1 MHCALNRANAVI
13 IISFSLQYDMKIS
26 KADTLVKQTVVLS
39 HYFNVAVAR
48 FKDSCV
54 NGEIVEEQRSSLED
68 CIVGLKTKVK
78 EESKLLVGTEMVLK

>member
-1 MHCALNRANAVI
+1 M
-13 IISFSLQYDMKIS
+13 
-26 KADTLVKQTVVLS
+26 KQTVVLS

-68 CIVGLKTKVK
+68 CILGLKNKVK
-78 EESKLLVGTEMVLK
+78 EGSKLLVGIKSFLFNLD